1 MEAHMFLG
9 VFFICLSVIILA
21 LVLVGSRN
29 PSKPAWA
36 SDLMVQYVWVIAVLG
51 LAAAG
56 LVLVG
61 FAFGGE
67 SQTISVTEAISSLA
81 TVGLT
86 IAGIWLISP
95 KKRLRQY
102 AAANGTVTH

>member
-1 MEAHMFLG
+1 MFWG

-36 SDLMVQYVWVIAVLG
+36 SDLMVQYVWVITVLG

-61 FAFGGE
+61 FALGGE
-67 SQTISVTEAISSLA
+67 SQTTSGTETVSSLVTA
-81 TVGLT
+81 GLT
-86 IAGIWLISP
+86 IAIVWLISP
-95 KKRLRQY
+95 KKRLRKY
-102 AAANGTVTH
+102 AAANGRVTT

>member
-1 MEAHMFLG
+1 MFWG

-36 SDLMVQYVWVIAVLG
+36 SDLMIQYVWVITVLG

-61 FAFGGE
+61 FALGGD
-67 SQTISVTEAISSLA
+67 QAISGTE
-81 TVGLT
+81 TVSSIVAAALT
-86 IAGIWLISP
+86 IAIVWLISP
-95 KKRLRQY
+95 KKRLREY
-102 AAANGTVTH
+102 AAANGRVTT